1 MSLRRGDIHWIEFP
15 PTTAREQGG
24 RRPAVVVQAETA
36 PPLPTVFVVPLTSNP
51 RADRF
56 PGTFPVEPAAS
67 TGLALRSTVLAF
79 QMRAIDRRR
88 VGERL
93 GALGAEDVHRLNTLL
108 RSLLAL

>member
-15 PTTAREQGG
+15 PTTAREQTG
-24 RRPAVVVQAETA
+24 RRPAIVVQSDSA

-56 PGTFPVEPAAS
+56 PGPFAVEPAAG
-67 TGLALRSTVLAF
+67 TGLPLRSIALAF

-88 VGERL
+88 VGEHL
-93 GALGAEDVHRLNTLL
+93 GALRTEDIRTLDTLL